1 MVQARLL
8 DLLDQDSKGTQ
19 PADFTSL
26 ALSTLS
32 APQPSDL
39 S

>member
-26 ALSTLS
+26 TLSILS